1 LNELPPVA
9 GPGPAARIIARADH
23 AISRS
28 SISPNAL
35 RVLYRLKEA
44 GYQAFLVGG
53 CVRDV
58 MIGRHPKDYDVAT
71 DALPEEVRKLFRNC
85 RLVGRRFRLAHVV
98 FGREVIEV
106 ATFRAASAP
115 SPSEEPVAE
124 LDPEDLEVPD
134 LDDERVPGL
143 EARPEAE
150 APEIE
155 DTEAEPAEPAESAA
169 PGARH
174 DRVLDAHGRLLR
186 DNVYGSIDEDVWRRD
201 FTANALYYNIADFSL
216 WDYVGGAEDIAARQ
230 LRLIGDPE
238 TRYREDPVRMLR
250 AARFEAKLGFTLEP
264 ASAAPIERLRA
275 LLAQV
280 PAARLFDETLKLF
293 LTGHGARSLE
303 VLRRRQL
310 LGVLFPAVEQYLTT
324 HAGGLVEQLLVQGLR
339 NTDARVAADKP
350 VTPTFLF
357 ALLLYGPIALA
368 IESLP
373 PQRWHEIGAIV
384 EACDRAL
391 REASARVTMPR
402 RVALGVREM
411 YAMQPRLEQP
421 RGKRALRLLEQ
432 PRFRSGF
439 DLLLLRAELGLAP
452 REIAA
457 WWTALQ
463 DLRPEDRAPMLDRLP
478 RTRPMPAAESTA
490 GRVPDDAD
498 GGEATTA
505 AETGEAPRRRSRRRR
520 RRFRGTA

>member
-1 LNELPPVA
+1 MNELPPVT
-9 GPGPAARIIARADH
+9 GPGAAPRIIPRADH
-23 AISRS
+23 AVSRQN
-28 SISPNAL
+28 ISPNAL

-44 GYQAFLVGG
+44 GFQAFLVGG

-71 DALPEEVRKLFRNC
+71 DALPEEVRRLFRNC

-124 LDPEDLEVPD
+124 LDAEELEVPD
-134 LDDERVPGL
+134 LDDESAPG
-143 EARPEAE
+143 
-150 APEIE
+150 IE
-155 DTEAEPAEPAESAA
+155 TPAEAEPAEAEPAEAEPA
-169 PGARH
+169 DGARH
-174 DRVLDAHGRLLR
+174 DRVLDAHGRVLR

-216 WDYVGGAEDIAARQ
+216 WDYVGGAQDIAARQ

-250 AARFEAKLGFTLEP
+250 AARFEAKLGFTIEA
-264 ASAAPIERLRA
+264 ASAAPIERLRT
-275 LLAQV
+275 LLQQV

-293 LTGHGARSLE
+293 LTGHGERSLA
-303 VLRRRQL
+303 VLRRRAL
-310 LGVLFPAVEQYLTT
+310 LGVLFPEIEQYLAA

-357 ALLLYGPIALA
+357 ALLLYGPIARA

-373 PQRWHEIGAIV
+373 PHRWHEVGAIV
-384 EACDRAL
+384 DACDHAL
-391 REASARVTMPR
+391 RDASARVTIPR

-411 YAMQPRLEQP
+411 YALQPRLEQP

-457 WWTALQ
+457 WWTQLQ
-463 DLRPEDRAPMLDRLP
+463 DMRPEEREAMLDRLP
-478 RTRPMPAAESTA
+478 RSRPMPATSTA
-490 GRVPDDAD
+490 GGDGDAAD
-498 GGEATTA
+498 GSTDGGSEAD
-505 AETGEAPRRRSRRRR
+505 GAPRRRTRRRR
-520 RRFRGTA
+520 RRFRGSA